1 MKRNNIPLNIREKNN
16 SKISLLCSIVVLAV
30 LFLLVY
36 QIDYSLIRKPQKE
49 ASEATAL
56 EQQKSEDLTTRA
68 DDNHA
73 PPVSPVPKERNG

>member
-49 ASEATAL
+49 ASETTAL
-56 EQQKSEDLTTRA
+56 EQQESEDASGSSGNFHSYCDR
-68 DDNHA
+68 
-73 PPVSPVPKERNG
+73 SGR

>member
-16 SKISLLCSIVVLAV
+16 SKISLLCSIVVLAA

-56 EQQKSEDLTTRA
+56 ELPISAK
-68 DDNHA
+68 
-73 PPVSPVPKERNG
+73 V